1 MISISTQ
8 LLFLL
13 LLFPQPAP
21 VQASAVPTV
30 SIGFS
35 CCHFYDPNIGTPV
48 FMAGEDMWLLAEQNL
63 VATLNDPKG
72 VIISRSMPANS
83 SAKFYTFRQEDTPG
97 PWMLSIQSQAGD
109 FQLPIYLAHSQTNAT
124 LRSLAYGL
132 TATELTVKGTLA
144 LESPEEGGTLMLVH
158 SDNNTGLET
167 SQIALA
173 SGFLHAHVSWDQRNP
188 DLLQITPYTS
198 SSSTLNQTDVWA
210 EVSSEIPLLKQVGA
224 SKVITQT
231 PQVLASTNHETMT
244 IGSNT
249 NGTLELVLPRIHE
262 VGPNGNAP
270 LRNGPITLTV
280 NVKVQSVV
288 YSLQSETFLFG
299 NGLASSIA
307 SLTEIPPLSQTIP
320 FALTDDL
327 QRLSR
332 YNLFLITKENGLS
345 TVWNTTITPPVARL
359 RVTNTLNDEA
369 IDDYQIA
376 SDQIQAITKI
386 GSETYAIPLNPLI
399 STPLAVSIGG
409 VPLQANEFSPTSTKL
424 DPLSSIEIRTESSET
439 QLTIEDAFGN
449 PAASGTMKLTRVGG
463 VENVAVVRAW
473 NSSDGVVN
481 LNLPIGEYNI
491 QLTAEGSTATRQFTV
506 TQARENMT
514 LTLNEITLTESR
526 NQLVIAAAI
535 SVLVVIEAVF
545 LIRLWKAM
553 SKSKKERT
561 QEEATGQHD

>member
-8 LLFLL
+8 LVFLL

-35 CCHFYDPNIGTPV
+35 CCHFYNPNIGTPV
-48 FMAGEDMWLLAEQNL
+48 FMAGEDMWLLAERNL
-63 VATLNDPKG
+63 VATLSDANK
-72 VIISRSMPANS
+72 VIISRSMPPNS
-83 SAKFYTFRQEDTPG
+83 SAKFYTFRPEDIPG
-97 PWMLSIQSQAGD
+97 PWILTIQSQAGD
-109 FQLPIYLAHSQTNAT
+109 FQLPVYLAHSQTNAT

-132 TATELTVKGTLA
+132 TATELTVNGTLV
-144 LESPEEGGTLMLVH
+144 LEHPVEGGTLMLVH

-167 SQIALA
+167 SQVALP

-188 DLLQITPYTS
+188 NLLQITPYTS
-198 SSSTLNQTDVWA
+198 GSSTLNQTDVWA

-231 PQVLASTNHETMT
+231 PQVLASTNHEIMT
-244 IGSNT
+244 VGSNT
-249 NGTLELVLPRIHE
+249 NGTLKLVLPRIHE
-262 VGPNGNAP
+262 VGPNDNAP
-270 LRNGPITLTV
+270 IRIGPITLTV

-288 YSLQSETFLFG
+288 YSLQSETFLFS
-299 NGLASSIA
+299 NGLASSVA

-320 FALTDDL
+320 FGLTDDL
-327 QRLSR
+327 QRLSK
-332 YNLFLITKENGLS
+332 YNLFLVTRENGLS

-359 RVTNTLNDEA
+359 RVTNTLNDAA
-369 IDDYQIA
+369 ITDYQIT
-376 SDQIQAITKI
+376 SDQIQAMTKV
-386 GSETYAIPLNPLI
+386 GSETYAIPSEPLI
-399 STPLAVSIGG
+399 STSLALSIGG
-409 VPLQANEFSPTSTKL
+409 VPLQGSEFSLSSTKL
-424 DPLSSIEIRTESSET
+424 DPLSSVEIRTASSET

-449 PAASGTMKLTRVGG
+449 PAPSGTMKLTRIGG
-463 VENVAVVRAW
+463 VENVALVRAW

-506 TQARENMT
+506 THVRENMT

-526 NQLVIAAAI
+526 DQLVIAAAI
-535 SVLVVIEAVF
+535 SVLVVIEAAF
-545 LIRLWKAM
+545 LIRLWKAV
-553 SKSKKERT
+553 SKSKKKGT
-561 QEEATGQHD
+561 QEEATSQHD